1 MGCSSSKAFGGNYPG
16 QRPPAHK
23 PYTPNG
29 AAYEG
34 GEAKAHFIQ
43 YGGGNALVL
52 ADGPNPTSIQPQQA
66 VSNGKPEFIAVT
78 LPQGVSPG
86 DKIHVKAP
94 DGRLNEI
101 IVPPGMYPGS
111 KFTVQFADGP
121 PPTKFDEP
129 EINLTQPLI
138 AEPEINVNQPYVPM
152 ATAQPAQPQGD
163 DDFASGFGSSSNKR
177 Y

>member
-1 MGCSSSKAFGGNYPG
+1 MLDELIVKN
-16 QRPPAHK
+16 
-23 PYTPNG
+23 N
-29 AAYEG
+29 
-34 GEAKAHFIQ
+34 
-43 YGGGNALVL
+43 LVL
-52 ADGPNPTSIQPQQA
+52 FVAKRDDLSLILNLILTHSSILL
-66 VSNGKPEFIAVT
+66 ETVT
-78 LPQGVSPG
+78 LPAGVSPG

-121 PPTKFDEP
+121 PPTKMDEP
-129 EINLTQPLI
+129 EINLTTPLI